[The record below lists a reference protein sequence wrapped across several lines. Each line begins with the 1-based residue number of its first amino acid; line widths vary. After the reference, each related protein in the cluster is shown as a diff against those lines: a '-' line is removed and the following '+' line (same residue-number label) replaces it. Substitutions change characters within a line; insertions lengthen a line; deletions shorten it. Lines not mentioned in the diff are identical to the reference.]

1 MTRILL
7 KLVVLAIF
15 LVACSKTKETKVS
28 KVDHENKPN
37 DSLFLKSD
45 MYLTK
50 LTELKK
56 FNGVVLLKKGKK
68 TVLRKAYNIS
78 SDTLSKLY
86 VNVES
91 QFDLRSVSKLFAKVS
106 VLRLENEGKINRS
119 DTIGKYLPGFPNGER
134 ITIQH
139 LMDNSS
145 GLPREFDTSI
155 SNTLELSP
163 DEIVTLASKEKL
175 EFEPGSEIR
184 YSNIGFQL
192 LYYIIGKTNKSSYSL
207 FLKEN
212 FFKPLKMKR
221 SGGNFDADLRHLK
234 SYAYGHYVDDE
245 KNIKSVDSFLQ
256 DEVRMGNLH
265 SSVDDLAQFLTIL
278 NKEDHASLIHDHS
291 ISHAGGTRGKR
302 AYIYRNF
309 SQDYSIV
316 FLTNYDEIPFEQ
328 LISDLENILESKK
341 VKMPKAV
348 LRKSINLSPLVLKKY
363 EGTYDFVDAGHL
375 LITLKVEKDSL
386 FLYQKEQ
393 NNGVLYPESENV
405 FFGDK
410 TSEESIKFVKNESGN
425 YYILMDF
432 QGVQWEG
439 VKVDK

>member
-1 MTRILL
+1 MIRILL
-7 KLVVLAIF
+7 KLVVLGI
-15 LVACSKTKETKVS
+15 LVLACSKNKETKVS
-28 KVDHENKPN
+28 KANHEKEPN

-45 MYLTK
+45 TYLTK

-106 VLRLENEGKINRS
+106 VLQLESEDKISRR
-119 DTIGKYLPGFPNGER
+119 DTIGKYLPDFPNGGR

-145 GLPREFDTSI
+145 GLPREFDTTI

-163 DEIVTLASKEKL
+163 DEIVALASKEKL
-175 EFEPGSEIR
+175 EFEPGSEER

-192 LYYIIGKTNKSSYSL
+192 LYYIIGRINKSSYSL

-212 FFKPLKMKR
+212 FFKPLKMKS

-234 SYAYGHYVDDE
+234 NYAYGHYVDDE
-245 KNIKSVDSFLQ
+245 KNIKRIDSFLQ

-265 SSVDDLAQFLTIL
+265 SSVDDLAQFLSIL
-278 NKEDHASLIHDHS
+278 SKEDHASLIHDHS
-291 ISHAGGTRGKR
+291 ISHAGGTKGKR
-302 AYIYRNF
+302 AYIHRNL
-309 SQDYSIV
+309 SQEYSIV

-328 LISDLENILESKK
+328 LVSDLRSLLEGEG
-341 VKMPKAV
+341 VKMPKAI
-348 LRKSINLSPLVLKKY
+348 LRKSINLSSLVLKKY

-375 LITLKVEKDSL
+375 LITLKVERDSL
-386 FLYQKEQ
+386 FLYQKGQ
-393 NNGVLYPESENV
+393 NNGVLYPESEHV

-410 TSEESIKFVKNESGN
+410 TSEESIKFVKNESGD

-439 VKVDK
+439 VKVKK